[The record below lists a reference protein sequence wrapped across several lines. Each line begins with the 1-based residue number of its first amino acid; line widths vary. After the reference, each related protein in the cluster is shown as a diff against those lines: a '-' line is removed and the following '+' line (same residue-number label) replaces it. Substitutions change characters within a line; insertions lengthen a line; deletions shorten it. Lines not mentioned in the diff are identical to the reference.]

1 MPQDVLELLEQHRS
15 GDLAKNAKLASTLRW
30 RRLQLLLL
38 GEILAELRQLNRRLA
53 ETAPE

>member
-53 ETAPE
+53 GTTPE